1 MRDRGGAA
9 EDLASAVIISENNLS
24 LVPLCVPIES
34 DASRQVQ
41 SDRISATSQ
50 VARSSCFDTRVSPR
64 ATPWRGTRPGP
75 PARVPSPCCAYPHPE
90 SSPAG
95 ARPRAGP
102 PIQLF
107 FFPSREETRP
117 HQRRHGAP
125 NTPRSLTRTP
135 EPHLHIPRTQIL
147 DGSVWCVHV
156 STPPRPP
163 NQTLEAQHH
172 ALLPTAD
179 ELKYAIINR

>member
-1 MRDRGGAA
+1 MRHRGGAA

-24 LVPLCVPIES
+24 LVPLCVPS
-34 DASRQVQ
+34 NLTQVQ
-41 SDRISATSQ
+41 SGRISRHFTGRPFVMLRHAGIAAGDALARNASRATGARSVSMLCVPTPRI
-50 VARSSCFDTRVSPR
+50 VARGR
-64 ATPWRGTRPGP
+64 ASAGGT
-75 PARVPSPCCAYPHPE
+75 PHP
-90 SSPAG
+90 A
-95 ARPRAGP
+95 
-102 PIQLF
+102 LF
-107 FFPSREETRP
+107 FPTREETRP

-147 DGSVWCVHV
+147 DGSVWCVSV
-156 STPPRPP
+156 STPPRPA

>member
-1 MRDRGGAA
+1 MRDRGGAV
-9 EDLASAVIISENNLS
+9 EDLASAVIISQNNLS
-24 LVPLCVPIES
+24 LVPLCVRS
-34 DASRQVQ
+34 NLSQVQ
-41 SDRISATSQ
+41 SDRISRHFTGRPFVMLRHAVIAAGDVLARNASRATGARSVSMLCVPAPRI
-50 VARSSCFDTRVSPR
+50 VARGR
-64 ATPWRGTRPGP
+64 ASEGGT
-75 PARVPSPCCAYPHPE
+75 PHP
-90 SSPAG
+90 AH
-95 ARPRAGP
+95 
-102 PIQLF
+102 
-107 FFPSREETRP
+107 FFPIREETRP

-135 EPHLHIPRTQIL
+135 EPHPDIPRTQIL

-156 STPPRPP
+156 SPPPRPA

>member
-1 MRDRGGAA
+1 MRHRGGAA

-24 LVPLCVPIES
+24 LVPLCVRS
-34 DASRQVQ
+34 NLSQVQ
-41 SDRISATSQ
+41 SDRISRHFTGRPFVMLRHAGIAAGDVLARNAARATGARSVSMLCVPTPRI
-50 VARSSCFDTRVSPR
+50 VARGR
-64 ATPWRGTRPGP
+64 ASAGGT
-75 PARVPSPCCAYPHPE
+75 PHP
-90 SSPAG
+90 AH
-95 ARPRAGP
+95 
-102 PIQLF
+102 
-107 FFPSREETRP
+107 FFPIPEETRP

-156 STPPRPP
+156 SPPPRPP

-179 ELKYAIINR
+179 EF

>member
-1 MRDRGGAA
+1 MRHRGGAA

-24 LVPLCVPIES
+24 LVPLCVRS
-34 DASRQVQ
+34 NLSQVQ
-41 SDRISATSQ
+41 SDRISRHFTGRPFVMLRHAGIAAGDVLARNAARATGARSVSMLCVPTPRI
-50 VARSSCFDTRVSPR
+50 VARGR
-64 ATPWRGTRPGP
+64 ASAGGT
-75 PARVPSPCCAYPHPE
+75 PHP
-90 SSPAG
+90 A
-95 ARPRAGP
+95 
-102 PIQLF
+102 LF
-107 FFPSREETRP
+107 FPIREETRP

-156 STPPRPP
+156 SPPPRPP

>member
-1 MRDRGGAA
+1 MRHRGGAA

-24 LVPLCVPIES
+24 LVPLCVRS
-34 DASRQVQ
+34 NLSQVQ
-41 SDRISATSQ
+41 SDRISRHFTGRPFVMLRHAGIAAGDALARNAARATGARSVSMLCVPTPRI
-50 VARSSCFDTRVSPR
+50 VARGR
-64 ATPWRGTRPGP
+64 ASAGGT
-75 PARVPSPCCAYPHPE
+75 PHP
-90 SSPAG
+90 A
-95 ARPRAGP
+95 
-102 PIQLF
+102 LF
-107 FFPSREETRP
+107 FPIREETRP

-156 STPPRPP
+156 SPPPRPP

>member
-1 MRDRGGAA
+1 VRDRGGAV
-9 EDLASAVIISENNLS
+9 EDLASAVIISQNNLS
-24 LVPLCVPIES
+24 LVPLCVRS
-34 DASRQVQ
+34 NLSQVQ
-41 SDRISATSQ
+41 SDRISRHFTGRPFVMLRHAGIAAGDALARNASRATGARSVSMLCVPTPRI
-50 VARSSCFDTRVSPR
+50 VARGR
-64 ATPWRGTRPGP
+64 ASGGGT
-75 PARVPSPCCAYPHPE
+75 PHP
-90 SSPAG
+90 A
-95 ARPRAGP
+95 
-102 PIQLF
+102 LF
-107 FFPSREETRP
+107 FPTREETRP

-156 STPPRPP
+156 SPPPRPP

>member
-1 MRDRGGAA
+1 MRHRGGAV

-24 LVPLCVPIES
+24 LVPLCVPS
-34 DASRQVQ
+34 NLTQVQ
-41 SDRISATSQ
+41 SDRISRHFTGRPFVMLRHAGIAAGDVLARNAARATGARSVSMLCVPTPRI
-50 VARSSCFDTRVSPR
+50 VARGR
-64 ATPWRGTRPGP
+64 ASAGGT
-75 PARVPSPCCAYPHPE
+75 PHP
-90 SSPAG
+90 AH
-95 ARPRAGP
+95 
-102 PIQLF
+102 
-107 FFPSREETRP
+107 FFPIPEETRP

-147 DGSVWCVHV
+147 DGSVWCVSV
-156 STPPRPP
+156 STPPRPA

>member
-1 MRDRGGAA
+1 MR
-9 EDLASAVIISENNLS
+9 S
-24 LVPLCVPIES
+24 IES
-34 DASRQVQ
+34 VATEVQ

-64 ATPWRGTRPGP
+64 ATFWRGTRLGP

-95 ARPRAGP
+95 CASAGGTP
-102 PIQLF
+102 HPALF
-107 FFPSREETRP
+107 FPTREETRP
-117 HQRRHGAP
+117 HQRRPGAP

-147 DGSVWCVHV
+147 DGSVWCVSV
-156 STPPRPP
+156 STPPRPA

-179 ELKYAIINR
+179 ELKYAIIAR

>member
-1 MRDRGGAA
+1 MRHRGGAA

-24 LVPLCVPIES
+24 LVPLCVRS
-34 DASRQVQ
+34 NLSQVQ
-41 SDRISATSQ
+41 SDRISRHFTGRPFVMLRHAGIAAGDVLARNAARATGARSVSMLCVPTPRI
-50 VARSSCFDTRVSPR
+50 VARGR
-64 ATPWRGTRPGP
+64 ASAGGT
-75 PARVPSPCCAYPHPE
+75 PHP
-90 SSPAG
+90 A
-95 ARPRAGP
+95 
-102 PIQLF
+102 LF
-107 FFPSREETRP
+107 FPTREETRP
-117 HQRRHGAP
+117 HQRRPGAP

-156 STPPRPP
+156 SPPPRPP

-179 ELKYAIINR
+179 ELKYAIIAR